1 MEEAMAEQSKFGGM
15 PSFDFGKLMESFRL
29 PGLDVSA
36 LLERERKNIEA
47 LAEASRIVFEGW
59 QALIQRQADIMK
71 EAMEEAISS
80 ARLEDTK
87 NRVDMTRQAFE
98 KALSNMRELA
108 EMATKSQRDAFEV
121 VRKRWEEDV
130 SAFRAPKSE

>member
-1 MEEAMAEQSKFGGM
+1 MAEQSKVGGM
-15 PSFDFGKLMESFRL
+15 PSFDFSKLMEAFRL

-47 LAEASRIVFEGW
+47 LTEASRIAFEGW
-59 QALIQRQADIMK
+59 QALLQRQADITK
-71 EAMEEAISS
+71 EAREEALSS

-87 NRVDMTRQAFE
+87 NRVEMTRQAFE

-121 VRKRWEEDV
+121 VRRRWEENV
-130 SAFRAPKSE
+130 SSLAPKSK